1 MVMRVVW
8 QVWHSRGRILTASAA
23 VAASVGRTMPPPP
36 QVLALGGAAAAVG
49 IGYALHRAHERAAS
63 EAAKADEA
71 RMNEEL
77 KRNRERSA
85 EARQVRRLPAGPS
98 CMTSVSSSLTIP
110 KL

>member
-1 MVMRVVW
+1 
-8 QVWHSRGRILTASAA
+8 
-23 VAASVGRTMPPPP
+23 MPPPP

-85 EARQVRRLPAGPS
+85 EARQVSRLPVDPS
-98 CMTSVSSSLTIP
+98 GMASKFVVDHPQTLNEQVREEAME
-110 KL
+110 KLHHGW